1 MSALPTDAIH
11 AALWGD
17 APTLDPADA
26 WEAGEDPGDPE
37 REGGPREES
46 IAGLRLLSLDAYA
59 TRFPEPEW
67 LAEPYIARAR
77 NVFAAPSGMGKTELL
92 ADLVARITRDGKR
105 VLYVNTDDDPTLTS
119 RFDGRD
125 YVAENL
131 AFVDTELRGDA
142 LASAL
147 VEAVGALASA
157 GRAPDLVVVD
167 TLSAAWRV
175 ENEAGYSATNA
186 AALAFWKIFARHG
199 VGVLLTHHMVKRTD
213 GSYDDVR
220 SAGVTDHAD
229 HVVTYTGDPAKTR
242 RRVRTFKRVAPGRD
256 FWIDFNPLTK
266 AFRDVD
272 EYYEPAVSESDRERV
287 LLKVADMERKGK
299 PIKNRTGLVKAL
311 NGNSK
316 KGRAADALF
325 AAIKALIRERTLI
338 EANGIRLAPEAPDD
352 ADDVGADFL
361 H

>member
-1 MSALPTDAIH
+1 MSALSTDAIH

-17 APTLDPADA
+17 APTLDPDA
-26 WEAGEDPGDPE
+26 WEAGADPGDPE

-46 IAGLRLLSLDAYA
+46 LAGLRLLSLDAYA

-105 VLYVNTDDDPTLTS
+105 VLYVNTDDDPTLAS

-125 YVAENL
+125 YVAANL
-131 AFVDTELRGDA
+131 VFVDTELRGDA
-142 LASAL
+142 LAAAL

-199 VGVLLTHHMVKRTD
+199 VAVLLTHHMVKRTD
-213 GSYDDVR
+213 GSFDDVR

-242 RRVRTFKRVAPGRD
+242 RRVRTFKRLAPGRD
-256 FWIDFNPLTK
+256 FWIDFNPTTK
-266 AFRDVD
+266 TFRDVE
-272 EYYEPAVSESDRERV
+272 EYYEAPVVEGDRERV
-287 LLKVADMERKGK
+287 LRAVRDMVRDRE
-299 PIKNRTGLVKAL
+299 PIKNRTALVMTL
-311 NGNSK
+311 NGGSK
-316 KGRAADALF
+316 AGRRAKELF
-325 AAIKALIRERTLI
+325 AAVNALLADGALIDVNGRI
-338 EANGIRLAPEAPDD
+338 ELPPDDDPEA
-352 ADDVGADFL
+352 AREATFL